1 MSLLTIV
8 QEAARRIGIVVPNDV
23 AGSADPQVIQLIAIA
38 NQEGQSLADRY
49 DWQVLRREAVF
60 TSLAAE
66 SQGTLTSIA
75 SDFRAMVTDTFWNRS
90 LKRPVYGCIS
100 PQDWQALKAAPQTG
114 PFQQFIL
121 RGNEILM
128 LPQPSAGQTCA
139 FEYFSRNWCLSI
151 DSAIWDNSRWDMNP
165 PTVYQ
170 ESYVLNEDTSCL
182 DESIMLIGI
191 IWRWKHIKGLEYAED
206 FRLYES
212 RVMDAMA
219 RDKGAT
225 AIDMNGRP
233 PVRLIGTVVPNGNW
247 AL

>member
-38 NQEGQSLADRY
+38 NQEGQALADRY

-66 SQGTLTSIA
+66 SQGTLASIA

-90 LKRPVYGCIS
+90 LKRPVFGCIS

-139 FEYFSRNWCLSI
+139 FEYFSRSWCLGA
-151 DSAIWDNSRWDMNP
+151 DLATR
-165 PTVYQ
+165 Q
-170 ESYVLNEDTSCL
+170 ESYVLNDDTAYL
-182 DESIMLIGI
+182 DESIMLIGV

-212 RVMDAMA
+212 RVTDAMA

-225 AIDMNGRP
+225 AINMNGRP